1 MQLLLNRV
9 PCTSTSHFLVMKRVM
24 CCMSPLDILEPVNVY
39 YTSLLAQFRYF
50 IIKETTFLCVSP
62 PDELEPIIF
71 CMKHPPP
78 KFTYIFVLFYFSV
91 VINTDMA
98 SV

>member
-1 MQLLLNRV
+1 
-9 PCTSTSHFLVMKRVM
+9 M
-24 CCMSPLDILEPVNVY
+24 CCVSPLDILEPFSVY

-50 IIKETTFLCVSP
+50 IIKDTTFLCVSP
-62 PDELEPIIF
+62 PDELEPMRF

-78 KFTYIFVLFYFSV
+78 EFTYIFVLFYFSA

-98 SV
+98 AV